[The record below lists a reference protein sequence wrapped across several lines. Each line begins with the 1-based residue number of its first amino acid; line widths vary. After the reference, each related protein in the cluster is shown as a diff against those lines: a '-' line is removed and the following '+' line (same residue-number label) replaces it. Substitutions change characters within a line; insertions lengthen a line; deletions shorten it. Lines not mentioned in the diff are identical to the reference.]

1 MIKNDLMDLDKIVFN
16 WSSVGFCDIMEMC
29 EFEKK
34 NVFYTSDGL
43 VTHDKK

>member
-16 WSSVGFCDIMEMC
+16 WLSVGFCDIMEMC

-34 NVFYTSDGL
+34 NVFYISDGF
-43 VTHDKK
+43 VIYDKK

>member
-1 MIKNDLMDLDKIVFN
+1 MTQWIWIKSYSNGHVLDFV
-16 WSSVGFCDIMEMC
+16 IMEMC